1 MTDEAR
7 HYMEVGREY
16 ESHDAVNHGQGD
28 RGHRHVGTLCAW
40 TSGLAGADVLAPP
53 AASTSGLAARKRRD
67 ARMGAPDISER
78 GGIVRARALLG
89 ARLPALL
96 DELTDTLVA

>member
-1 MTDEAR
+1 
-7 HYMEVGREY
+7 
-16 ESHDAVNHGQGD
+16 
-28 RGHRHVGTLCAW
+28 
-40 TSGLAGADVLAPP
+40 
-53 AASTSGLAARKRRD
+53 
-67 ARMGAPDISER
+67 MGAPDISER